1 MQSFLSIAILLPTV
15 AVVVAICIMLWRART
30 SKREGRV
37 AVVASSVLILWTAT
51 ATALAYRGFF
61 QPATAQ
67 SFPPI
72 GINLIV
78 VLVFLALCLILSVS
92 LRRLLSNQ
100 TYLTR
105 LNVWRLLG
113 VVFLVLMALGQM
125 PALWA
130 LPAGIGDMLVGAFAF
145 SVARRLDSPRGR
157 RRAIV
162 FNLLGM
168 TDLIV
173 AVFLG
178 VTTNPGP
185 AQLFHTTPTS
195 VLITRFPLALVP
207 TFLVPLAFTIH
218 VVSLWQLFGFKWAP
232 STMERRR
239 ASRSDI
245 SGKNAMRSLL
255 ATE

>member
-1 MQSFLSIAILLPTV
+1 MLIVFSAAILLPTV
-15 AVVVAICIMLWRART
+15 VVVVAICAMLWRART
-30 SKREGRV
+30 SKHDG
-37 AVVASSVLILWTAT
+37 VVALVSSMALVVWGVASTV
-51 ATALAYRGFF
+51 LAYRGFF
-61 QPATAQ
+61 QPRSAR

-72 GINLIV
+72 GTNLIA
-78 VLVFLALCLILSVS
+78 VLLLLALCLILSTS

-113 VVFLVLMALGQM
+113 AVFLILMALGQM

-130 LPAGIGDMLVGAFAF
+130 IPAGIGDVLVGAAAF
-145 SVARRLDSPRGR
+145 SVARHLESPRGR
-157 RRAIV
+157 RRAII

-185 AQLFHTTPTS
+185 AQIFHTTPTS
-195 VLITRFPLALVP
+195 VLITKFPLALVP

-232 STMERRR
+232 SSVERRR
-239 ASRSDI
+239 SSRLDG
-245 SGKNAMRSLL
+245 SGRSKVLGL